1 MEYGETLW
9 RYFRRPCNPGDFPAA
24 TPGVQTGRAGS
35 LEQGELIE
43 IQVRLNGELIEDAR
57 FRAYGGPATI
67 AAAAWLA
74 GWLPRRRIAQAL
86 VLDDGVIAQALD
98 LPPLAIRSAVLA
110 LQAARNALGNGLEN
124 PPSNPQ

>member
-9 RYFRRPCNPGDFPAA
+9 RYFRRPCNAGDFPTA

-35 LEQGELIE
+35 LERGELIQ

-74 GWLPRRRIAQAL
+74 GWLPGRRIAQAL